1 MGTAIPVN
9 RACFDASTAAEATG
23 GRIARRRTR
32 RTQAC
37 GITTDSRAV
46 TPGSAFIALRGERH
60 DGHTFVSAAVAA
72 GAVLVLV
79 EQRRGPTRADVDVV
93 EVGDTLSAWGCLA
106 RAHLR
111 AWRRARERA
120 CVVAITGSAG
130 KTTTKEMCARLLQAV
145 AKCHATLGNLNNR
158 VGLPAVVLGVEPE
171 HRFLVLE
178 MGMSETG
185 EIAALGA
192 IAEPD
197 VSLITNVGLAHA
209 GGVGGTVD
217 DVACEKGAIF
227 AAVRADGS
235 IVANADDAAVM
246 ARARTIQGKKCVT
259 FGRAVHADVC
269 LASREVLGIAS
280 SRVAIDRRGRRAWF
294 DLPIAGEAAAMD
306 FTAAL
311 ATAEAAAGPIDD
323 AVVTSVLHSVV
334 PLAGRM
340 NVYRAGSVVI
350 LDDAYNANP
359 ASVRSALATLAET
372 GRLGEQGAGRV
383 LRRVAI
389 LGEMKEL
396 GPMAEREHAAIGEA
410 VAAAGVSLLVSCG
423 GLADAIALAAER
435 RGVQVVLA
443 LDATEAAR
451 AAIEHVR
458 PGDAVLVKASR
469 GVGAERVVE
478 ALAANARTGDRS
490 RAL

>member
-1 MGTAIPVN
+1 M
-9 RACFDASTAAEATG
+9 
-23 GRIARRRTR
+23 
-32 RTQAC
+32 
-37 GITTDSRAV
+37 TTDSRAV

-60 DGHTFVSAAVAA
+60 DGHTFAPAAVAA
-72 GAVLVLV
+72 GAVLVVV
-79 EQRRGPTRADVDVV
+79 EQRRGPTSADVDVV
-93 EVGDTLSAWGCLA
+93 EVPDTLSAWGLLA

-111 AWRRARERA
+111 AWRRAREGA
-120 CVVAITGSAG
+120 GVVAITGSAG
-130 KTTTKEMCARLLQAV
+130 KTTTKEICAALLQAV
-145 AKCHATLGNLNNR
+145 AKCHATSGNLNNR

-171 HRFLVLE
+171 HRFVVLE
-178 MGMSETG
+178 MGMSESG

-197 VSLITNVGLAHA
+197 VGLVTNVGLAHA
-209 GGVGGTVD
+209 GGVGGTID
-217 DVACEKGAIF
+217 DVAREKGAIF
-227 AAVRADGS
+227 AAVRPGGS
-235 IVANADDAAVM
+235 IVANADDPAVM
-246 ARARTIQGKKCVT
+246 AIAGTIQRTECVT
-259 FGRAVHADVC
+259 FGRAAHADVC
-269 LASREVLGIAS
+269 LASREILGIAS

-294 DLPIAGEAAAMD
+294 DVPIAGEAAAMD
-306 FTAAL
+306 FAAAL

-323 AVVTSVLHSVV
+323 TIVASVLHSVA

-372 GRLGEQGAGRV
+372 GRPREQGASPV

-389 LGEMKEL
+389 LGEMREL
-396 GPMAEREHAAIGEA
+396 GPMAESEHAAIGEA

-443 LDATEAAR
+443 LDATQAAR

-478 ALAANARTGDRS
+478 ALAANARTGGGS